1 MSIEQHIQEME
12 QWRYRIGSF
21 IISFGEIEM
30 ISHLLWHDYFPN
42 KKPPIEFQKRT
53 TNIMSSLRKDGKGE
67 LANLFVEA
75 MRLAEK
81 RNTIAHNPVMVQ
93 VFQKLDTSE
102 HFTDLAIK
110 SSQDET
116 YIDDNKL
123 NLLLQQCEHLIGDIH
138 RAMKWS
144 TS

>member
-1 MSIEQHIQEME
+1 MNQHIEEME
-12 QWRYRIGSF
+12 RWRYRIGSF
-21 IISFGEIEM
+21 IVSFGEIEL
-30 ISHLLWHDYFPN
+30 ISQLLWKDFFPD
-42 KKPPIEFQKRT
+42 KHPPVEFQKRT
-53 TNIMSSLRKDGKGE
+53 TNIMSSLRKDGKDE
-67 LANLFVEA
+67 LANLFIEA

-102 HFTDLAIK
+102 HFTELAIK
-110 SSQDET
+110 SSKDET
-116 YIDDNKL
+116 YIDDNEMSIV
-123 NLLLQQCEHLIGDIH
+123 LQQCEYLIGDIH